1 LVRCQGLFRNAR
13 QPPRAVGIDDGPS
26 TRNGIVESRN
36 NRASLVAVCFDR
48 LDFDE
53 ARMGVVQ
60 VDGLD
65 STDVIL
71 RLLKGTRA
79 AVIFL
84 SGASFAGFNI
94 VDAQRLHNMLH
105 IPIIIISREKPD
117 NASVKRALKKHF
129 TDWKTRWKLIRKLGR
144 IHAFAPKPSEQPLHF
159 ESVGISATKAR
170 RIIRAY
176 CVTSRV
182 PEPIR
187 VAGIIA
193 KGLALAGRELP
204 TRRQEVGD
212 AELQRLKVHYGEQTR
227 RRH

>member
-1 LVRCQGLFRNAR
+1 LVKYRDPFRSAR

-26 TRNGIVESRN
+26 TRNGITRSRD
-36 NRASLVAVCFDR
+36 NRASLVAVWFDR
-48 LDFDE
+48 LGFDK
-53 ARMGVVQ
+53 ARIGIVE

-65 STDVIL
+65 STDAIL
-71 RLLKGTRA
+71 WLLKGTRTT
-79 AVIFL
+79 VIFL

-94 VDAQRLHNMLH
+94 LDAQRLHTALH
-105 IPIIIISREKPD
+105 VPIITISREKPN

-129 TDWKTRWKLIRKLGR
+129 TDWGARWKLIRKLGR
-144 IHAFAPKPSEQPLHF
+144 IHAFAPKPSEQPLYF
-159 ESVGISATKAR
+159 ESVGIPAALAR

-187 VAGIIA
+187 VACIMA
-193 KGLALAGRELP
+193 KGLALAGGELP
-204 TRRQEVGD
+204 TRRQEVGN

-227 RRH
+227 RRN